1 MALNWKRVALDVLI
15 IFGLTLVGGFVIGI
29 VIGALGASGVGV
41 TPNTML
47 LASAITNLFLVCGGF
62 AYSAYKTV
70 QNRWA
75 HLVAVGAGIWIL
87 SLINVV
93 LGYSK
98 ILEWVIGI
106 IPIGFFILIGG
117 SIGVALAKRK
127 KPAALSAVSTPAPS
141 TADQIPPSPTI

>member
-15 IFGLTLVGGFVIGI
+15 IFGLTLAGGFVIGM
-29 VIGALGASGVGV
+29 VIGFLAASGSGV

-47 LASAITNLFLVCGGF
+47 IASAITNLFLVCGGF

-75 HLVAVGAGIWIL
+75 HLVAVGSGIWIL
-87 SLINVV
+87 SLINVA

-98 ILEWVIGI
+98 ITEWMIGI
-106 IPIGFFILIGG
+106 IPIGLFILIGG
-117 SIGVALAKRK
+117 SIGAALAKRK
-127 KPAALSAVSTPAPS
+127 SSAATQLSQSTP
-141 TADQIPPSPTI
+141 TQTPPPTL